1 MRSIRIIPIGLLFL
15 LFVANLYIGI
25 LTSPGHGFVNYLIFS
40 AVYLTVGLLM
50 ISKFRFAELTGFLVP
65 IAIFFIYPI
74 MPDFKNLHPWT
85 SGIMSMFNATIMIC
99 CFILLILKIKN

>member
-25 LTSPGHGFVNYLIFS
+25 LASPGHG